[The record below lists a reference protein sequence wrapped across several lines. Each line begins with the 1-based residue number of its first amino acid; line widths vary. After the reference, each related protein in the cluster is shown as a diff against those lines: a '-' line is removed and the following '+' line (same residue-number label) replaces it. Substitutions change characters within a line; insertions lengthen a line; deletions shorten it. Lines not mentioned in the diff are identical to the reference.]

1 MLRPSTRDPW
11 PLETSHVLWSHIL
24 EAAAS
29 MSGCKEP
36 HIILLRLYAVKTSTQ
51 QQNNQSGFWPSR
63 YNNTRQKTRTK
74 LALLLVE
81 FHVSTLCC
89 WGWIINCHSSPRV
102 KWDGLRLR
110 PLKNFGEPKPQT
122 IFCCFLWISG
132 WSVYFNSCF
141 FFQNPPWQGGNRQD
155 IMPIFHKEDNV
166 SGQSDHGWLSH
177 PFTHHRRDHRPAG
190 PFSCFQT
197 VGTGFDLTTIG
208 PGRSHHEKIP
218 VIVTTSTVT
227 CSTNGWLSYDMLIH
241 ELENLVPSSPKP
253 DSVQP
258 IVWLS
263 PASFW

>member
-1 MLRPSTRDPW
+1 
-11 PLETSHVLWSHIL
+11 
-24 EAAAS
+24 
-29 MSGCKEP
+29 
-36 HIILLRLYAVKTSTQ
+36 
-51 QQNNQSGFWPSR
+51 
-63 YNNTRQKTRTK
+63 
-74 LALLLVE
+74 
-81 FHVSTLCC
+81 
-89 WGWIINCHSSPRV
+89 
-102 KWDGLRLR
+102 
-110 PLKNFGEPKPQT
+110 
-122 IFCCFLWISG
+122 
-132 WSVYFNSCF
+132 
-141 FFQNPPWQGGNRQD
+141 
-155 IMPIFHKEDNV
+155 MPIFHKEDNV

-241 ELENLVPSSPKP
+241 ELENLVQSSPKP